1 VIDHFDRIRSL
12 FAAVNADD
20 EPAILALYHADAIA
34 ERLLFD
40 DASSDRAVGREA
52 IAGVWHRYLTQY
64 RGGLAGGRRFEVRTI
79 AGIETGWGWVQAEWI
94 ESAVDRSSGARETF
108 AGYSHFLIED
118 GEIRRQRN
126 VREPMTGDPAPV
138 APPERHTRAY
148 PSRPIVGVGGVI
160 LIDGKIVLVKRR
172 HEPLAGQWSLPG
184 GTLELGETLEAGVA
198 REMLEETG
206 LVVDVGPVI
215 EVFDRILLDEQ
226 RKVRYHFVLVDYLC
240 RQIGG
245 TLTSASDAV
254 DAALVDPSD
263 LGRYHLAPKALD
275 VIARALALAREDA

>member
-1 VIDHFDRIRSL
+1 MIDHFDRIRSL

-20 EPAILALYHADAIA
+20 EAAILALYHDDAIV

-40 DASSDRAVGREA
+40 DADPDHATGREA
-52 IAGVWHRYLTQY
+52 IARAWHRYLTQY
-64 RGGLAGGRRFEVRTI
+64 SGGLAAGRRVEVRTI

-94 ESAVDRSSGARETF
+94 ESAVDRSTGARETF
-108 AGYSHFLIED
+108 AGYSHFLVED

-126 VREPMTGDPAPV
+126 VRERMTGDPGSV
-138 APPERHTRAY
+138 NPPERHARAY
-148 PSRPIVGVGGVI
+148 PSRPIVGVGAVI

-240 RQIGG
+240 RPIGG
-245 TLTSASDAV
+245 RLASASDAV
-254 DAALVDPSD
+254 DAALADPSD
-263 LGRYHLAPKALD
+263 LDRYHLAPKAVD
-275 VIARALALAREDA
+275 VIGRALALAREDA

>member
-1 VIDHFDRIRSL
+1 VIDHFDRIGAL
-12 FAAVNADD
+12 FAAVNGED

-34 ERLLFD
+34 EGLLFD
-40 DASSDRAVGREA
+40 DAAGDRSVGRDA
-52 IAGVWHRYLTQY
+52 IARAWHRYLTDY
-64 RGGLAGGRRFEVRTI
+64 RGGLPGGRRFEVRTI
-79 AGIETGWGWVQAEWI
+79 AGIETGWGWVHAEWI
-94 ESAVDRSSGARETF
+94 ESAVARTTGARETF

-118 GEIRRQRN
+118 GEIRRQRT
-126 VREPMTGDPAPV
+126 VREPMTGDPGSV
-138 APPERHTRAY
+138 APPARQTRAY
-148 PSRPIVGVGGVI
+148 PSQPIVGVGAVI

-240 RQIGG
+240 RPISG

-254 DAALVDPSD
+254 DVALAHPSD
-263 LGRYHLAPKALD
+263 LDRYHLAPKALD
-275 VIARALALAREDA
+275 VIARALALAPEDP

>member
-1 VIDHFDRIRSL
+1 VIDHVDLIRSL
-12 FAAVNADD
+12 FAAVNVDD
-20 EPAILALYHADAIA
+20 EPAILALYHGDAIA

-40 DASSDRAVGREA
+40 EAGGDPAAGHEA
-52 IAGVWHRYLTQY
+52 IALGWHRYLTHY
-64 RGGLAGGRRFEVRTI
+64 SGGLPGGRRFEVRTI

-94 ESAVDRSSGARETF
+94 ESAVDRSSGKRETF
-108 AGYSHFLIED
+108 AGYSHFLFED
-118 GEIRRQRN
+118 GQIRRQRN
-126 VREPMTGDPAPV
+126 VREAMSGDPGAV
-138 APPERHTRAY
+138 TPPARHARAY
-148 PSRPIVGVGGVI
+148 PSRPMVGVGAVI

-245 TLTSASDAV
+245 TLASASDAMAV
-254 DAALVDPSD
+254 ALVDPSD
-263 LGRYHLAPKALD
+263 LDRYHLAPKALD
-275 VIARALALAREDA
+275 VIERALALAREDA

>member
-1 VIDHFDRIRSL
+1 MDHFDRIRSL

-20 EPAILALYHADAIA
+20 EAAILALYHDEAIA

-40 DASSDRAVGREA
+40 DADPDRATGRKA
-52 IAGVWHRYLTQY
+52 IAHAWHRYLTQY
-64 RGGLAGGRRFEVRTI
+64 IGGLAAGRRFEVRTI

-94 ESAVDRSSGARETF
+94 EGAVDRSTGARETF

-126 VREPMTGDPAPV
+126 VRERMTGDPESV
-138 APPERHTRAY
+138 SPPERPARAY
-148 PSRPIVGVGGVI
+148 PSRPIVGVGAVI
-160 LIDGKIVLVKRR
+160 LMDGKIVLVKRR
-172 HEPLAGQWSLPG
+172 FEPLAGQWSLPG

-240 RQIGG
+240 RRIGG
-245 TLTSASDAV
+245 TLASASDAV
-254 DAALVDPSD
+254 DVALADPSD
-263 LGRYHLAPKALD
+263 LHRYHLAPKALD
-275 VIARALALAREDA
+275 VIARALALAPEDA